1 MAKSHG
7 SLTGIEAK
15 IEYHPVFEELGELYE
30 SWKRSAVNWMQTEKL
45 SESEVEKRLMKQF
58 NIQWAW
64 ADSIATEARTCLD
77 QLKTAKNNNITKL
90 ELQIQAKKTAAKKLI
105 TKLEKTLKL
114 ATKKGFPHLQARNN
128 FLHQLLGL
136 KSKIQ
141 KIASLKRKLKQLKNT
156 ERLHICFGSQKLF
169 NAQHNLAENG
179 YKTQE
184 EWGLYWRK
192 KRSGRFL
199 CVGKSQPGGGTM
211 LKVFPLKEDGLYQ
224 LQVQLPRPLQDK
236 YGQKIQLEFS
246 VSDRDGRYRATDLD
260 YAINSLKPITIQIF
274 RREHKQD
281 NWYVHLSTY
290 VPEIPVVH
298 TRKNGCIGIDF
309 NAESISVAYVKWDG
323 NIEYLEEIPY
333 QWKNKTTGSRQTTMR
348 NIVATIV
355 KLADFFECA
364 IAIESLDFTKKKS
377 KMSEESKVYNEMLS
391 NLSTGMFRE
400 ALESCCRRFGVELIK
415 VNPAFTSVI
424 GMINYMAKYGLN
436 SGTAAALVI
445 GRRALKLSEKIPKCL
460 LRPEDVNKHDWS
472 HWRRVA
478 SFIKLHRIR
487 RTQLFQWRKALEGI
501 LTHSLWAEH
510 ELSVQVHI
518 ETGEPRN
525 HLHSPMANV

>member
-45 SESEVEKRLMKQF
+45 SESFVEKCLMKRF

-64 ADSIATEARTCLD
+64 ADSIATEARTCLS

-90 ELQIQAKKTAAKKLI
+90 ELQIQAKTIAAKKLI

-114 ATKKGFPHLQARNN
+114 ATKKGFPHLQARNK
-128 FLHQLLGL
+128 FCHQLLGL
-136 KSKIQ
+136 KSKIE

-184 EWGLYWRK
+184 EWGLDWRK
-192 KRSGRFL
+192 KRSGRFF
-199 CVGKSQPGGGTM
+199 CVGKSQSGGGTM
-211 LKVFPLKEDGLYQ
+211 MKVFSLQEDGLYK
-224 LQVQLPRPLQDK
+224 LQVQLPRPLQKK

-246 VSDRDGRYRATDLD
+246 VSDRSGRYRSSDLD
-260 YAINSLKPITIQIF
+260 YAINSLKPITISIF

-281 NWYVHLSTY
+281 NWYVHLTTY
-290 VPEIPVVH
+290 VQETPVIH

-309 NAESISVAYVKWDG
+309 NANSISVTYVKWDG
-323 NIEYLEEIPY
+323 NIEYLEELPY
-333 QWKNKTTGSRQTTMR
+333 QWQNQTTGQRQVTMR

-355 KLADFFECA
+355 ALSRFF
-364 IAIESLDFTKKKS
+364 
-377 KMSEESKVYNEMLS
+377 
-391 NLSTGMFRE
+391 
-400 ALESCCRRFGVELIK
+400 
-415 VNPAFTSVI
+415 
-424 GMINYMAKYGLN
+424 
-436 SGTAAALVI
+436 
-445 GRRALKLSEKIPKCL
+445 
-460 LRPEDVNKHDWS
+460 
-472 HWRRVA
+472 
-478 SFIKLHRIR
+478 
-487 RTQLFQWRKALEGI
+487 
-501 LTHSLWAEH
+501 
-510 ELSVQVHI
+510 
-518 ETGEPRN
+518 
-525 HLHSPMANV
+525 

>member
-7 SLTGIEAK
+7 SLIGIEAK
-15 IEYHPVFEELGELYE
+15 IEYHPVFEELGALYE
-30 SWKRSAVNWMQTEKL
+30 SWKRSAVNWIQTEKL
-45 SESEVEKRLMKQF
+45 SESEVEKRLMKRF

-64 ADSIATEARTCLD
+64 ADSIATEATQCLS

-90 ELQIQAKKTAAKKLI
+90 ELQIQAKTTAAKKLI

-114 ATKKGFPHLQARNN
+114 ATKKGFPHLQARNK
-128 FLHQLLGL
+128 FFHQLLGL

-141 KIASLKRKLKQLKNT
+141 KIKCLKRKLKKLKNT
-156 ERLHICFGSQKLF
+156 ERLHICFGSKRLF

-184 EWGLYWRK
+184 EWGVDWIK
-192 KRSGRFL
+192 KRSGRCL

-211 LKVFPLKEDGLYQ
+211 LKVFPLQQEEGLYQ

-298 TRKNGCIGIDF
+298 TRKNGCLGIDF

-333 QWKNKTTGSRQTTMR
+333 KWKNQTTGQRQASMR
-348 NIVATIV
+348 NIVSQIV
-355 KLADFFECA
+355 KLAEFFECA
-364 IAIESLDFTKKKS
+364 IAIESLNFSKKKS

-391 NLSTGMFRE
+391 NLSTAIFRE
-400 ALESCCRRFGVELIK
+400 AILSRCRRFGVELIK

-445 GRRALKLSEKIPKCL
+445 GRRALKLSEKIPQCL

-478 SFIKLHRIR
+478 SFIKLHRIQ

-510 ELSVQVHI
+510 QLSQQVHI
-518 ETGEPRN
+518 ETGE
-525 HLHSPMANV
+525 

>member
-15 IEYHPVFEELGELYE
+15 IEYHPANTELGALYE

-45 SESEVEKRLMKQF
+45 SESELEKRLMKKF
-58 NIQWAW
+58 NIQWAY
-64 ADSIATEARTCLD
+64 ADSIATEARRCLN
-77 QLKTAKNNNITKL
+77 QLKTAKKNLISKL
-90 ELQIQAKKTAAKKLI
+90 ELQLSAKTTATKKLI

-114 ATKKGFPHLQARNN
+114 ATKKGFPHTQARKK
-128 FLHQLLGL
+128 FCHQLLGL

-141 KIASLKRKLKQLKNT
+141 KIANLKRKLKKLKNT

-179 YKTQE
+179 YKTSD
-184 EWGLYWRK
+184 EWNVDWRK
-192 KRSGRFL
+192 KRSGRFF

-211 LKVFPLKEDGLYQ
+211 MKVLPLQEDGLYK
-224 LQVQLPRPLQDK
+224 LQVQLPRPLQEK
-236 YGQKIQLEFS
+236 YGKKIQLKFS
-246 VSDRDGRYRATDLD
+246 VSDRIGRYRATDLD
-260 YAINSLKPITIQIF
+260 YAINNLKPITISIF
-274 RREHKQD
+274 CREHKQE
-281 NWYVHLSTY
+281 NWYIHLSTY
-290 VPEIPVVH
+290 VQEIPVVH
-298 TRKNGCIGIDF
+298 TRKNGCLGIDF
-309 NAESISVAYVKWDG
+309 NADSISVTYVKWDG
-323 NIEYLEEIPY
+323 NIKYLEEIPY
-333 QWKNKTTGSRQTTMR
+333 KWKNKTTGQRQASMR
-348 NIVATIV
+348 NIVSQIV
-355 KLADFFECA
+355 FLAEFFECA
-364 IAIESLDFTKKKS
+364 IAIESLDFSKKKA

-400 ALESCCRRFGVELIK
+400 AILSRCKRFGVELIK
-415 VNPAFTSVI
+415 VNPAFSSVI
-424 GMINYMAKYGLN
+424 GMINYMGKYGLN

-445 GRRALKLSEKIPKCL
+445 GRRALKLSEKIPQCL

-501 LTHSLWAEH
+501 LTHGLWAEH
-510 ELSVQVHI
+510 QLSQQVHI
-518 ETGEPRN
+518 ETGE
-525 HLHSPMANV
+525 

>member
-15 IEYHPVFEELGELYE
+15 IEYHPVFEELGKLYE
-30 SWKRSAVNWMQTEKL
+30 SWKRSAVNWIQTEKL
-45 SESEVEKRLMKQF
+45 SESEVEKRLMKRF

-64 ADSIATEARTCLD
+64 ADSIATEATQCLS

-90 ELQIQAKKTAAKKLI
+90 ELQIQAKTIAAKKLI

-114 ATKKGFPHLQARNN
+114 ATKKGFPHIQARNK
-128 FLHQLLGL
+128 FCHQLLGL

-141 KIASLKRKLKQLKNT
+141 KIASLKLKLKQLKNT
-156 ERLHICFGSQKLF
+156 ERLHICFGTQKLF

-184 EWGLYWRK
+184 EWGVDWRK
-192 KRSGRFL
+192 KRSGRFF

-211 LKVFPLKEDGLYQ
+211 LKVFPLQENGLYQ
-224 LQVQLPRPLQDK
+224 LQIQLPRPLQDK

-333 QWKNKTTGSRQTTMR
+333 QWKNKTTGQRQASMR
-348 NIVATIV
+348 NIVCQVV
-355 KLADFFECA
+355 KLAEFFECA

-377 KMSEESKVYNEMLS
+377 KMSEEGKVYNEMLS

-400 ALESCCRRFGVELIK
+400 ALESRCRRFGVELIK

-445 GRRALKLSEKIPKCL
+445 GRRALKLSEKIPQCL

-510 ELSVQVHI
+510 QLSQQVHI
-518 ETGEPRN
+518 ETGE
-525 HLHSPMANV
+525 

>member
-1 MAKSHG
+1 MLVMAKSHG
-7 SLTGIEAK
+7 SLRGIEAK
-15 IEYHPVFEELGELYE
+15 IEYHPVFEELGALYE

-45 SESEVEKRLMKQF
+45 SESEVEKRLMKRF
-58 NIQWAW
+58 NIQWAY
-64 ADSIATEARTCLD
+64 ADSIATEATQCLS
-77 QLKTAKNNNITKL
+77 QLKTAKTNHITKL
-90 ELQIQAKKTAAKKLI
+90 ELQIKAKTTAAFKLI
-105 TKLEKTLKL
+105 TTLEKTLKA
-114 ATKKGFPHLQARNN
+114 ATKKGFPHIQARNK
-128 FLHQLLGL
+128 FFHQLLGL
-136 KSKIQ
+136 TSKIQ
-141 KIASLKRKLKQLKNT
+141 KIQCLKRKFKKLKNT

-179 YKTQE
+179 YKTRQ
-184 EWGLYWRK
+184 EWGVDWSK
-192 KRSGRFL
+192 KRSGRFFCL
-199 CVGKSQPGGGTM
+199 GKSQSGGGTIM
-211 LKVFPLKEDGLYQ
+211 KVFPLQEDGLYQ

-246 VSDRDGRYRATDLD
+246 VSDRNSRYRATDSD
-260 YAINSLKPITIQIF
+260 YALNSLKPITISIF
-274 RREHKQD
+274 RREDKQD
-281 NWYVHLSTY
+281 NWYVHLTTY
-290 VPEIPVVH
+290 VQEIPVVH

-309 NAESISVAYVKWDG
+309 NAEEISVAYVKWDG

-333 QWKNKTTGSRQTTMR
+333 QWKNKTTGQRQATMR

-364 IAIESLDFTKKKS
+364 IAIESLDFSKKKA
-377 KMSEESKVYNEMLS
+377 KMSSESKVYNEMLS

-400 ALESCCRRFGVELIK
+400 AILSCCRRFGVELIK

-436 SGTAAALVI
+436 SGTAAALTI

-460 LRPEDVNKHDWS
+460 LRPEDINKHDWS

-478 SFIKLHRIR
+478 SFIKLHCIR

-510 ELSVQVHI
+510 QLSVQLPT
-518 ETGEPRN
+518 ETGEQ
-525 HLHSPMANV
+525 

>member
-1 MAKSHG
+1 VMANFHG

-15 IEYHPVFEELGELYE
+15 IEYHPVFEELGALYE
-30 SWKRSAVNWMQTEKL
+30 SWKRSAINWMQTEKL
-45 SESEVEKRLMKQF
+45 SESDLEKRLMKQF

-64 ADSIATEARTCLD
+64 ADSIATEATQSLN
-77 QLKTAKNNNITKL
+77 QLKTAKNNYITKL
-90 ELQIQAKKTAAKKLI
+90 ELQLSAKTTATKKLI

-114 ATKKGFPHLQARNN
+114 ATKKGFPHIQARNN
-128 FLHQLLGL
+128 FFHQLLGL

-141 KIASLKRKLKQLKNT
+141 KIASLKRKLKKLKNT

-169 NAQHNLAENG
+169 KAQHNLSENG

-184 EWGLYWRK
+184 EWSDYWRK
-192 KRSGRFL
+192 KRSGRFF

-211 LKVFPLKEDGLYQ
+211 LKVFPLKDDGLYQ

-236 YGQKIQLEFS
+236 YGQKIKLKFS
-246 VSDRDGRYRATDLD
+246 VSNRNGRYRATDLD
-260 YAINSLKPITIQIF
+260 YAINSLKPITISIF

-281 NWYVHLSTY
+281 NWYIHLSTY

-298 TRKNGCIGIDF
+298 TIKNGCIGIDF
-309 NAESISVAYVKWDG
+309 NADSISVTYVKWDG
-323 NIEYLEEIPY
+323 NIEYLKEIPY
-333 QWKNKTTGSRQTTMR
+333 KWKNQTTGQRLASMR
-348 NIVATIV
+348 NIVCQV
-355 KLADFFECA
+355 VFLAEFFECA
-364 IAIESLDFTKKKS
+364 IAIESLDFTKKKAIAR
-377 KMSEESKVYNEMLS
+377 SEEGKVYNEMLVL
-391 NLSTGMFRE
+391 LSTGMFRE
-400 ALESCCRRFGVELIK
+400 AILSRCRRFGVELIK

-424 GMINYMAKYGLN
+424 GMINYMGKYGLN

-445 GRRALKLSEKIPKCL
+445 GRRALKLSEKIPQCL

-487 RTQLFQWRKALEGI
+487 RTQLFQWRKVRLGYPQQL
-501 LTHSLWAEH
+501 LTSFRVA
-510 ELSVQVHI
+510 
-518 ETGEPRN
+518 
-525 HLHSPMANV
+525 SPHREMAIGFL

>member
-7 SLTGIEAK
+7 SLRGIETK
-15 IEYHPVFEELGELYE
+15 IEYHPIFEELGALYE
-30 SWKRSAVNWMQTEKL
+30 SWKRSAVNWMQAEKL
-45 SESEVEKRLMKQF
+45 SKSEVEKRLQKQF

-64 ADSIATEARTCLD
+64 ADSIATEATQCLN
-77 QLKTAKNNNITKL
+77 QLKTAKKNYITKL
-90 ELQIQAKKTAAKKLI
+90 ESQIQAKTTATKKLI

-114 ATKKGFPHLQARNN
+114 ARKKGFPNIQARNKFQN
-128 FLHQLLGL
+128 HLLGL
-136 KSKIQ
+136 KSKIH
-141 KIASLKRKLKQLKNT
+141 KIASLKRKLKELKNT
-156 ERLHICFGSQKLF
+156 ERLHICFGSRKLF
-169 NAQHNLAENG
+169 NAQHNLVENG
-179 YKTQE
+179 YKTLD
-184 EWGLYWRK
+184 EWGVDWSK
-192 KRSGRFL
+192 KRSGRFF

-211 LKVFPLKEDGLYQ
+211 MKVFPLEEDYKYQ
-224 LQVQLPRPLQDK
+224 LEIQLPRQLQGK

-246 VSDRDGRYRATDLD
+246 VSDRDGRYRAIDLD
-260 YAINSLKPITIQIF
+260 YAINSLKPITIQVF

-281 NWYVHLSTY
+281 NWYIHLYTY
-290 VPEIPVVH
+290 VQEIPIVN

-309 NAESISVAYVKWDG
+309 NAELVSVTYVKWDG
-323 NIEYLEEIPY
+323 NIEYLKEIPY
-333 QWKNKTTGSRQTTMR
+333 QWKNQTTGQRQASMR
-348 NIVATIV
+348 NTVSQIV
-355 KLADFFECA
+355 KLAEFFECA
-364 IAIESLDFTKKKS
+364 IAIESLDFSKKKA
-377 KMSEESKVYNEMLS
+377 KMSEESKVYNQMLS

-400 ALESCCRRFGVELIK
+400 ALESRCRRFGVELIR

-445 GRRALKLSEKIPKCL
+445 GRRALKLSEKIPQCL

-478 SFIKLHRIR
+478 SFIKLNRIR

-510 ELSVQVHI
+510 QLSVQVPI

-525 HLHSPMANV
+525 HLQSPMANV

>member
-1 MAKSHG
+1 
-7 SLTGIEAK
+7 
-15 IEYHPVFEELGELYE
+15 
-30 SWKRSAVNWMQTEKL
+30 
-45 SESEVEKRLMKQF
+45 MKKF
-58 NIQWAW
+58 NIQWAY
-64 ADSIATEARTCLD
+64 ADSIATEARTCLN
-77 QLKTAKNNNITKL
+77 QLKTAKKNHISKL
-90 ELQIQAKKTAAKKLI
+90 ELQLSAKTTATKKLI

-114 ATKKGFPHLQARNN
+114 ATKKGFPHTQARNK
-128 FLHQLLGL
+128 FFHQLLGL

-141 KIASLKRKLKQLKNT
+141 KIANLKRKLKKLKNT

-179 YKTQE
+179 YKTQD
-184 EWGLYWRK
+184 EWNVDWRK

-211 LKVFPLKEDGLYQ
+211 MKVLPLQEDGLYK

-236 YGQKIQLEFS
+236 YGKKIQLKFS
-246 VSDRDGRYRATDLD
+246 VSDRIGRYRATDLD
-260 YAINSLKPITIQIF
+260 YAINSLKPITISIF

-281 NWYVHLSTY
+281 NWYIHLSTY
-290 VPEIPVVH
+290 VQEIPVVH
-298 TRKNGCIGIDF
+298 TRKNGCLGIDF
-309 NAESISVAYVKWDG
+309 NAESISVTYVKWDG

-333 QWKNKTTGSRQTTMR
+333 KWKNQTTGQRQASMR
-348 NIVATIV
+348 NIVSQIV
-355 KLADFFECA
+355 FLAEFFECA
-364 IAIESLDFTKKKS
+364 IAIESLDFSKKKA
-377 KMSEESKVYNEMLS
+377 KMSGYCKVYNEMLVL
-391 NLSTGMFRE
+391 LSTAIFRE
-400 ALESCCRRFGVELIK
+400 TILSRCRRFGVELIK

-445 GRRALKLSEKIPKCL
+445 GRRALKLSEKIPHCL

-478 SFIKLHRIR
+478 SFIKLHHIR

-501 LTHSLWAEH
+501 LTHGLWAEH
-510 ELSVQVHI
+510 QLSVPVHI
-518 ETGEPRN
+518 ETGE
-525 HLHSPMANV
+525 